1 MNKLEYRTFNQQF
14 PLFNKHASLP
24 TVCTFNL
31 LRSFA
36 AKIFHLTAATCQD
49 APSFGRGPC
58 SYTCTFCPMF
68 VRLKNIVVCQSLRFM
83 I

>member
-1 MNKLEYRTFNQQF
+1 MNKLEYRTLNFNQQF

-36 AKIFHLTAATCQD
+36 AKMFHLTVATCQD
-49 APSFGRGPC
+49 VPSFGRG
-58 SYTCTFCPMF
+58 T
-68 VRLKNIVVCQSLRFM
+68 L
-83 I
+83 

>member
-1 MNKLEYRTFNQQF
+1 MNKLEYKTFNQQF

-36 AKIFHLTAATCQD
+36 AKMFHLTAATCQD
-49 APSFGRGPC
+49 APSFGWGTLLLHMHTLVLC
-58 SYTCTFCPMF
+58 C
-68 VRLKNIVVCQSLRFM
+68 
-83 I
+83 

>member
-36 AKIFHLTAATCQD
+36 AKMFHLTAATCQD
-49 APSFGRGPC
+49 APSFGRG
-58 SYTCTFCPMF
+58 T
-68 VRLKNIVVCQSLRFM
+68 L
-83 I
+83 

>member
-36 AKIFHLTAATCQD
+36 AKMFHLTVATCQD
-49 APSFGRGPC
+49 APSFGWG
-58 SYTCTFCPMF
+58 T
-68 VRLKNIVVCQSLRFM
+68 L
-83 I
+83 